1 MKYNLFN
8 LNFNILKH
16 NFYYFLYYK
25 HIINKIEL
33 I

>member
-16 NFYYFLYYK
+16 DFYYYLYSK
-25 HIINKIEL
+25 HIINEI
-33 I
+33 